1 MKARKPED
9 GPWAWVSKR
18 AIRAIEEASCEL
30 GMNQTSTMLTYL
42 ALCLISSD
50 LPGNESFK
58 CPVGLIA
65 KKAGLSVR
73 TIHSVLPFLE
83 ALRIVHIFRKRS
95 EETYMK
101 EPSEY
106 TLLPQSEILWQFYDK
121 PEEHTSRNERQ
132 VVEA

>member
-1 MKARKPED
+1 MRARKPED

-30 GMNQTSTMLTYL
+30 GTKQTSGMLTYL

-50 LPGNESFK
+50 LPGNESFR

-65 KKAGLSVR
+65 KKSGLSVR
-73 TIHSVLPFLE
+73 MIHNVLPYLE
-83 ALRIVHIFRKRS
+83 ALRIVHILRKRS
-95 EETYMK
+95 ENSYMR

-106 TLLPQSEILWQFYDK
+106 TLLPESEILWQFYEK
-121 PEEHTSRNERQ
+121 PYESRDDEHQAAEG
-132 VVEA
+132 